1 MADDVRKTVTSALSS
16 ADKKGRA
23 LVFEL
28 EGVAFPV
35 RASLYALF
43 EKEAAALGAKVGRA
57 VFARCGYSTVPEAIV
72 ASLALQMKLTES
84 ARKKLTE
91 TLRVH
96 LAQTLAAEKTAPAKG
111 VVELLKK
118 ASADGI
124 RLAAITAL
132 PEEPAQAALA
142 RLAGGALTIALAT
155 VEKADKYYP
164 GPDVWAKAV
173 KAAGSTP
180 RSAAALATSSVS
192 CKSAIAIGL
201 RSAALPDDFTSCQ
214 DFSGADRV
222 LEALADLDL
231 GDLYA

>member
-1 MADDVRKTVTSALSS
+1 MADDVRKTAAGGWSS

-23 LVFEL
+23 LIFEL
-28 EGVAFPV
+28 EGVAFPA
-35 RASLYALF
+35 RASLYAMF
-43 EKEAAALGAKVGRA
+43 EKEASALGAQVGR
-57 VFARCGYSTVPEAIV
+57 VLYARCGYSTVPEVLV
-72 ASLALQMKLTES
+72 ASLAQQMKLTES

-91 TLRVH
+91 ALRAH

-132 PEEPAQAALA
+132 PEESAQAALA
-142 RLAGGALTIALAT
+142 RLAGGVLTIALAV
-155 VEKADKYYP
+155 VEKADKFYP
-164 GPDVWAKAV
+164 GSDVWAKAL
-173 KAAGSTP
+173 KAVGSSP
-180 RSAAALATSSVS
+180 RNAAALGTSSLA

-201 RSAALPDDFTSCQ
+201 RCAALPDGFTSCQ

-222 LEALADLDL
+222 LEAPADVDL